1 MEQVLK
7 YYRLYFKTLF
17 AIAPKY
23 ASRKSYELFAT
34 PVNKKVRTQ
43 ETEALTTA
51 QEETLLLDDN
61 NIVVYKW
68 GNGPKTALLV
78 HGWEGN
84 GGSLAGFKDELITT
98 GYTVYSFDGPA
109 HGKSTGKRTNVI
121 NFSYTVARIIEQKK
135 IKDLVI
141 THSFGS
147 ATTMY
152 ALSQNLHISI
162 QRMVLLTSPNRL
174 KDVITEFTDL
184 MQFSAKNYNRFIA
197 YMEDY
202 FNLNIN
208 DIEVAKVVDNVNV
221 GEFLIV
227 HDEFDKIIPIQ
238 YTKNV
243 ANALG
248 SRATFITM
256 QKVGHYRMLW
266 NQTIVSHVADFVAG
280 VKV

>member
-51 QEETLLLDDN
+51 QEETLLLDGN

>member
-7 YYRLYFKTLF
+7 YYRLYFKVLF

-23 ASRKSYELFAT
+23 ASRKAFELFAT
-34 PVNKKVRTQ
+34 PINKKVRMQ

-51 QEETLLLDDN
+51 QEETLLLDGN

-68 GNGPKTALLV
+68 GNGHKTALLV

-84 GGSLAGFKDELITT
+84 GGSLAGFKDELIAA

-135 IKDLVI
+135 VKDLVI

-147 ATTMY
+147 ATTIY
-152 ALSQNLHISI
+152 ALSQNPHISI
-162 QRMVLLTSPNRL
+162 QRMVLLTSPNKL

-197 YMEDY
+197 YMENY
-202 FNLNIN
+202 FKININ

-248 SRATFITM
+248 NRATFITM

-266 NQTIVSHVADFVAG
+266 NQEITSYVADFVLG

>member
-7 YYRLYFKTLF
+7 YYRLYFKVLF

-23 ASRKSYELFAT
+23 ASRKAFELFAT

-51 QEETLLLDDN
+51 QEETLLLDGN

-280 VKV
+280 V